1 VEYGIWLGEC
11 GTVAPLR
18 HRARQRSPRRASG
31 SKWLLLSAL
40 VDKSFS
46 KRRGRHHRLVHAA
59 CGGGIALCFGRA
71 WQPVGRAEDRRE
83 FAGANT
89 FVCREML
96 AGLRRDHC
104 ADVGRELFDPAKP
117 DKAVSEP
124 PLGSNISSDG
134 RRGHDRDARAQFPSA
149 RSPGV
154 FGVRFTSSRDV
165 DQCSLRN
172 ISERAAVEYCAGFEP
187 HDLQCSHC

>member
-1 VEYGIWLGEC
+1 MAALLEYGIWLGEC
-11 GTVAPLR
+11 RAGTPLR
-18 HRARQRSPRRASG
+18 HSARQRSPRCTFG

-89 FVCREML
+89 FVWREML
-96 AGLRRDHC
+96 GGLRRDHSV
-104 ADVGRELFDPAKP
+104 AVGRELFNPAKP

-134 RRGHDRDARAQFPSA
+134 RRGHDRDARAQFPA
-149 RSPGV
+149 AGFAGV
-154 FGVRFTSSRDV
+154 FGVRPTSNRDV

-172 ISERAAVEYCAGFEP
+172 VSERATVKHFAGF
-187 HDLQCSHC
+187 

>member
-1 VEYGIWLGEC
+1 MAALVGHCIWLGEC
-11 GTVAPLR
+11 GAGAPLR
-18 HRARQRSPRRASG
+18 HRARQRSPRCAFG

-89 FVCREML
+89 FVWREML
-96 AGLRRDHC
+96 ARLSRDYG
-104 ADVGRELFDPAKP
+104 ANVGRELFNSAEP
-117 DKAVSEP
+117 D
-124 PLGSNISSDG
+124 
-134 RRGHDRDARAQFPSA
+134 
-149 RSPGV
+149 
-154 FGVRFTSSRDV
+154 
-165 DQCSLRN
+165 
-172 ISERAAVEYCAGFEP
+172 
-187 HDLQCSHC
+187 

>member
-1 VEYGIWLGEC
+1 MAALLEYGIWLGEC
-11 GTVAPLR
+11 RAGHPFR
-18 HRARQRSPRRASG
+18 HRARQRSPRCAFG
-31 SKWLLLSAL
+31 SKWLFLLAL

-59 CGGGIALCFGRA
+59 CGTGIALCFGGA
-71 WQPVGRAEDRRE
+71 WQPMGRAEDRRE

-89 FVCREML
+89 FVWREML
-96 AGLRRDHC
+96 GGLRRHHS

-134 RRGHDRDARAQFPSA
+134 RRGHDWDARLQSPSA
-149 RSPGV
+149 GSTGV
-154 FGVRFTSSRDV
+154 FGVRFTS
-165 DQCSLRN
+165 
-172 ISERAAVEYCAGFEP
+172 G
-187 HDLQCSHC
+187 